1 MRVKVLALAVA
12 LALLAGGA
20 WAVGANWFG
29 GQATITNAAAVNLA
43 TALSIATTKNA
54 KQLTIRIDPTSS
66 NTIYCG
72 PSTVTTVPA
81 AGRIAISVGSGLPS
95 YTWAPGGGSS
105 IDPAAIWCIATTAD
119 TLAFV
124 DGLE

>member
-29 GQATITNAAAVNLA
+29 GQATIATASATNLA
-43 TALSIATTKNA
+43 TALSISTTKNA
-54 KQLTIRIDPTSS
+54 KQLTIRIVPGSL

-81 AGRIAISVGSGLPS
+81 NARVAISNATLPA
-95 YTWAPGGGSS
+95 YTWMPGGTSS
-105 IDPAAIWCIATTAD
+105 IDPSAIYCIATTAD
-119 TLAFV
+119 TVVFV

>member
-1 MRVKVLALAVA
+1 MRKRLLALGAA
-12 LALLAGGA
+12 LALLSGGA

-43 TALSIATTKNA
+43 TALSISTTKNA
-54 KQLTIRIDPTSS
+54 KQLTIRIVPGSS

-72 PSTVTTVPA
+72 SSSVTVVPA
-81 AGRIAISVGSGLPS
+81 AARIAISNAGLPA

-105 IDPAAIWCIATTAD
+105 IDPAAIWCIATTGD
-119 TLAFV
+119 TVAFV